1 MNHRYVAL
9 FIFACTFAT
18 LSPLRTHAASLPA
31 VVLSEIQWGGSALST
46 ADEWIELANT
56 SSESVDVS
64 SWKITG
70 VASQGAEITLPAGT
84 ILPSHTTYLVANYA
98 LGDAKTVLAVSPNLV
113 SSSVSISNSSLMVT
127 LVTADGILIDSYSD
141 QETPGIGSSSPPAS
155 AERNLEDGLWFT
167 AVTSLNILTEET
179 LGSPGYALFP
189 ALVTTPVEE
198 EMLLEIEIQEETLLI
213 VEEIISSDLPES
225 IVSELSS
232 PEIIV
237 ETDLSAPE
245 DVIVHADDDA
255 EAVVEETDLST
266 SEEAIVQTE
275 EILVDTTEETA
286 LETDR
291 SVPPIEEVII
301 LIAPVSSDVVTSS
314 VEEVSEEIDDRQQI
328 EDVLDDDVTTITKT
342 LDYSPLRVTEFLSS
356 PSEGNE
362 WIEIWNSGT
371 EEIVFDGVTVT
382 DASKKITILSGV
394 LDAGDYVLVENPKGK
409 LNNTDDTITLTL
421 PDGQVLF
428 TLAYGTK
435 DFPASKKGNSAGMCS
450 DGWHTDLVPSPTTE
464 NSCPTITLQPTIYDT
479 EISNS
484 PTVELSNTSSGA
496 SPTIQGDVPIA
507 EDPGSSDT
515 PVAQITTSVITDAAV
530 SASEKVSSASEK
542 SSSEKVSSKSTIL
555 SVELR
560 DLEGLPSGQYVE
572 VTGVV
577 IAEPGVFGK
586 RIAYL
591 DGVQLYFHKA
601 TWPSLPLG
609 TSVRIVGTWD
619 YDGDSRRIK
628 ISDASDIEI
637 LGSETVEPAS
647 WDNVSAETVSDILV
661 TASGT
666 LTKKEGDVFIFS
678 SLTGKDFRVVDEA
691 ETGSLNALRAGDHVT
706 VTGILLP
713 SDGTWILAPRNSD
726 DIALAAPDIPTQE
739 ISSPSSDALT
749 TTASFASST
758 PIIGGG
764 ILASSVSAL
773 GYWFFRSKKL
783 SFLFS

>member
-225 IVSELSS
+225 FVSELSS

-435 DFPASKKGNSAGMCS
+435 DFPA
-450 DGWHTDLVPSPTTE
+450 
-464 NSCPTITLQPTIYDT
+464 
-479 EISNS
+479 
-484 PTVELSNTSSGA
+484 
-496 SPTIQGDVPIA
+496 
-507 EDPGSSDT
+507 
-515 PVAQITTSVITDAAV
+515 
-530 SASEKVSSASEK
+530 
-542 SSSEKVSSKSTIL
+542 
-555 SVELR
+555 
-560 DLEGLPSGQYVE
+560 
-572 VTGVV
+572 
-577 IAEPGVFGK
+577 
-586 RIAYL
+586 
-591 DGVQLYFHKA
+591 
-601 TWPSLPLG
+601 
-609 TSVRIVGTWD
+609 
-619 YDGDSRRIK
+619 
-628 ISDASDIEI
+628 
-637 LGSETVEPAS
+637 
-647 WDNVSAETVSDILV
+647 
-661 TASGT
+661 
-666 LTKKEGDVFIFS
+666 
-678 SLTGKDFRVVDEA
+678 
-691 ETGSLNALRAGDHVT
+691 
-706 VTGILLP
+706 
-713 SDGTWILAPRNSD
+713 
-726 DIALAAPDIPTQE
+726 
-739 ISSPSSDALT
+739 
-749 TTASFASST
+749 
-758 PIIGGG
+758 
-764 ILASSVSAL
+764 
-773 GYWFFRSKKL
+773 
-783 SFLFS
+783 